1 MVQSKISFDDS
12 LGDID
17 SVLHNQSVSDLSWLA
32 VDEATYRALETL
44 PKQNLDIIPELT
56 RALAVD
62 PADDIQKVIPLKPH
76 TLVNQNPV
84 QQAYDPID
92 YVNPIRNRVAS
103 YITSGL
109 PSEDIKAKLQLEF
122 PEDAIRA
129 ASSDIKAIV
138 SERGLLGNVYI
149 DSNFIKKCDQESN
162 KERKNI
168 VACSKRALY
177 VIGKPQCNNCVKNV
191 NGRCASLQKQI
202 VEEVPYGPKLAAHYA
217 DYLSN
222 SRQATS
228 LDDVNISWK
237 ERIQYSFLSMDF
249 KNPEGVKTVQT
260 REASKPLKPSS
271 ADVNA
276 FLSRKSV
283 PTIHLSA
290 AYIKHAKRMMAGK
303 NDVDILLASGQEDL
317 VRLASE
323 YGLLGHYYL
332 DMDALGGCNHTEK
345 FIKDNN
351 LSPFYVVRREANC
364 SICKNLADGACA
376 RICQTSK
383 ISSRLPIIDRAAFLQ
398 VLNAKYEAGL
408 ISSGKM
414 MAASARLASDLD
426 YRSLTAQLFTYKE
439 QEKPAQYK
447 EASIK
452 GHYISPASS
461 QNRMVDPEEIRM
473 FISHQMNTGLQGPSL
488 AEAISNRYAASDLKG
503 HAEMGRRFAAEE
515 GLQGSYYLDPTAYR
529 DYGHGCQEGALLFKN
544 KSPRHIMASSH
555 CTGCTMQTAPGWCS
569 KYCKDLIRSV
579 PKSVRNASK
588 RSLPVIQTAAVEN
601 PVDKYELGTEV
612 DVSPV
617 NTKKS
622 TISMSLPGPSL
633 DQ

>member
-76 TLVNQNPV
+76 TIVNQNPS
-84 QQAYDPID
+84 QNTYDPVD

-109 PSEDIKAKLQLEF
+109 PSEDIKTKLLLEF

-138 SERGLLGNVYI
+138 AERGLLGNVYI
-149 DSNFIKKCDQESN
+149 NSNFINKCDQESN

-177 VIGKPQCNNCVKNV
+177 VIGKPQCNNCVKNI

-202 VEEVPYGPKLAAHYA
+202 VNEVPYGPKLAAHYV
-217 DYLSN
+217 DYLVN

-228 LDDVNISWK
+228 LDDINSTWK
-237 ERIQYSFLSMDF
+237 ERIQNSFLSKNF
-249 KNPEGVKTVQT
+249 KNPEGIKTIQT
-260 REASKPLKPSS
+260 REAAKPYKASS
-271 ADVNA
+271 SDINA
-276 FLSRKSV
+276 FLSRKPESV
-283 PTIHLSA
+283 THLSA
-290 AYIKHAKRMMAGK
+290 AYTKHAKRMMAGK
-303 NDVDILLASGQEDL
+303 NDVDLLLASGQEDL

-345 FIKDNN
+345 FIKDHN
-351 LSPFYVVRREANC
+351 LNPFHVVRREAHC
-364 SICKNLADGACA
+364 TICKNLPDGACA
-376 RICQTSK
+376 RICKSSK
-383 ISSRLPIIDRAAFLQ
+383 ISSSLPTIDRSAFLQ
-398 VLNAKYEAGL
+398 VLNVKHEAGL
-408 ISSGKM
+408 ISSEKM
-414 MAASARLASDLD
+414 RAASTRLASDLD
-426 YRSLTAQLFTYKE
+426 YRSLTAQLYTYKG
-439 QEKPAQYK
+439 QKKSATYK

-452 GHYISPASS
+452 GHYISPASTQKRS
-461 QNRMVDPEEIRM
+461 VDPEEIRM
-473 FISHQMNTGLQGPSL
+473 FISHLMNTGLKGSGL
-488 AEAISNRYAASDLKG
+488 TDAISNRYAASDLKG

-529 DYGHGCQEGALLFKN
+529 DYGHGCQEGAFLFKN
-544 KSPRHIMASSH
+544 KSPRHIMASSS

-588 RSLPVIQTAAVEN
+588 RSLPVIQTATVEN
-601 PVDKYELGTEV
+601 PVEKYELGYEF

-622 TISMSLPGPSL
+622 TVDMNLPGPSL